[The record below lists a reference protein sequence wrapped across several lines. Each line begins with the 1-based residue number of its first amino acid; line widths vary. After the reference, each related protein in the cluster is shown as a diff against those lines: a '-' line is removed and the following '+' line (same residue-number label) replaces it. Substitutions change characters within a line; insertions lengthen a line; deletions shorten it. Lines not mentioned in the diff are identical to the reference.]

1 MKMQKNFLKQ
11 EGYNLISYQ
20 KDDYNENL
28 EEIINSLNNILEEEQ
43 LEISVKGGE
52 EDERKKAGK

>member
-1 MKMQKNFLKQ
+1 M
-11 EGYNLISYQ
+11 ISYQ

-43 LEISVKGGE
+43 LEISVKGGG